1 MVGIWGLAGF
11 QSKASYLA
19 FFPVNLRAL
28 WTVLR
33 GKQIKFPT
41 TPKDRQEG
49 NFFHLVIPQFAIIVL
64 TVSALIY
71 ATYGYYHGSFTNLN
85 GLLTNTFWGINN
97 ILAMSGLVM
106 AAFWQ
111 PDDDAAIEQ
120 NN

>member
-28 WTVLR
+28 WTILR
-33 GKQIKFPT
+33 RKQIKFPT

-49 NFFHLVIPQFAIIVL
+49 NFFHLVIPQFAVIVL
-64 TVSALIY
+64 TVGSLMY
-71 ATYGYYHGSFTNLN
+71 ATYGYYHGSFNNLN

-97 ILAMSGLVM
+97 VFAMSGLVM
-106 AAFWQ
+106 SAFWK
-111 PDDDAAIEQ
+111 PDDMAIEQ